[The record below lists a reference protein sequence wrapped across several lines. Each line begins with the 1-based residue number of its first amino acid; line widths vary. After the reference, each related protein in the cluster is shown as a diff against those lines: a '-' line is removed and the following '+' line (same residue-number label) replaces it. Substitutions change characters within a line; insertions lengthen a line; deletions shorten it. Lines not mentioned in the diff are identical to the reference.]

1 MEALKLN
8 QVNQRIEASEA
19 MLEDSTFTM
28 VCLNRLQLNDVS
40 AVDIRIT
47 NANLTNL
54 EIEGAQLG
62 GAFLHNIGMPLKG
75 HPHYDENAKQQP
87 LHFESC
93 DLNGTTIN
101 NCDLS
106 NVSINN
112 CNTIGMYINGILVY
126 DLLKAYQRI

>member
-8 QVNQRIEASEA
+8 QVNQRIEASKA

-62 GAFLHNIGMPLKG
+62 GAFFHNIGMPPKG
-75 HPHYDENAKQQP
+75 HPHYDENAQQQQP
-87 LHFESC
+87 LQIENC
-93 DLNGTTIN
+93 DLNGTTIS

-106 NVSINN
+106 NVSISN
-112 CNTIGMYINGILVY
+112 CNTKGMFINGILVD
-126 DLLKAYQRI
+126 DLLRAYN

>member
-8 QVNQRIEASEA
+8 QVNQRIEANEA

-40 AVDIRIT
+40 AVDVRIT

-62 GAFLHNIGMPLKG
+62 GAFFHNIGMPPKG
-75 HPHYDENAKQQP
+75 HPHYDENAQQQP
-87 LHFESC
+87 LQFENC
-93 DLNGTTIN
+93 DLNGTTIS

-106 NVSINN
+106 NVSISN
-112 CNTIGMYINGILVY
+112 CNTKGMFINGILVD
-126 DLLKAYQRI
+126 DLFKSL